1 MRQPPPSGELNGGL
15 SNIARLSRAELFECW
30 ELDWS
35 KTPPKYISRR
45 LLELSAAW
53 HLQCRA
59 LGGPDREVRRL
70 LRGRRDD
77 TAGRQVI
84 KPGTRLVRE
93 WNGRTHHVEVL
104 SKGFKWNDRDYRSLS
119 VIAREITGA
128 HWSGPRFFGL

>member
-1 MRQPPPSGELNGGL
+1 MRQPLQSGEPNGLL
-15 SNIARLSRAELFECW
+15 SNIANLSRAELLERW
-30 ELDWS
+30 ELDWGS
-35 KTPPKYISRR
+35 QPPKYISRR

-70 LRGRRDD
+70 LQGSRNDRP
-77 TAGRQVI
+77 GRQAI

-104 SKGFKWNDRDYRSLS
+104 AKGYSWNDRQYRSLS

>member
-1 MRQPPPSGELNGGL
+1 MTPILPSSELNEHL
-15 SNIARLSRAELFECW
+15 FAITNLSRAELLERW
-30 ELDWS
+30 KLDLDS
-35 KTPPKYISRR
+35 ESPKYISRR

-53 HLQCRA
+53 HLQCRE

-70 LRGRRDD
+70 LRGSRDD
-77 TAGRQVI
+77 PAGRQAI

-104 SKGFKWNDRDYRSLS
+104 EKGYGWNDRQYRSLS
-119 VIAREITGA
+119 VIAREITGS